1 MIMKII
7 IVVLLFLA
15 GYLTGL
21 VTMAVMALS
30 KREEAVDEALRMG
43 YEMGKYESNTIDV
56 SELCGKE
63 AEIYGSGDDK
73 GFMY

>member
-15 GYLTGL
+15 GYFTGL

-30 KREEAVDEALRMG
+30 KREEAVEEALRMG
-43 YEMGKYESNTIDV
+43 QEMGKYESNTIDV
-56 SELCGKE
+56 SELYGKE

>member
-7 IVVLLFLA
+7 IIILIFLA

-21 VTMAVMALS
+21 VTMSFMAIS
-30 KREEAVDEALRMG
+30 KREEVVREALRMG
-43 YEMGKYESNTIDV
+43 YEMGKYECNTIDV
-56 SELCGKE
+56 SELYGRE

>member
-7 IVVLLFLA
+7 IVVLIFLA

-30 KREEAVDEALRMG
+30 KREEAVEEALRMG

-56 SELCGKE
+56 TELYGKE